1 MLCIDS
7 EKIEEFT
14 KLTTLNRYLAP
25 HLVQTGFTTPLVRC
39 VQALREIV
47 PYRCSAKNTLIIGR
61 TVSCTGLAVA
71 LILPQSRVFF
81 FLKSSTFGKMLE
93 IQIFIQKLS

>member
-61 TVSCTGLAVA
+61 TVSCTGPAVA

-81 FLKSSTFGKMLE
+81 FFFLNHPLLAKC
-93 IQIFIQKLS
+93 

>member
-71 LILPQSRVFF
+71 LILDR
-81 FLKSSTFGKMLE
+81 KSVV
-93 IQIFIQKLS
+93 